1 MGASLRVTARVAR
14 APRPRL
20 LGFRRGRLAGA
31 RRTSSG
37 RAAGSGRLL
46 DRLAGV
52 LHVLPEA
59 AHRVPATGGGANQ
72 HPGTLQRRPSRND
85 HPFHPSPLTTPR
97 TPPPLDPS
105 KIEIRTV
112 QPTNTGP

>member
-1 MGASLRVTARVAR
+1 MNTMGASLRMTARVAR

-59 AHRVPATGGGANQ
+59 AHRVLAAGGGENQ
-72 HPGTLQRRPSRND
+72 HRSEEHTSELQSLMRISYAGFCLKKQN
-85 HPFHPSPLTTPR
+85 
-97 TPPPLDPS
+97 
-105 KIEIRTV
+105 V
-112 QPTNTGP
+112 